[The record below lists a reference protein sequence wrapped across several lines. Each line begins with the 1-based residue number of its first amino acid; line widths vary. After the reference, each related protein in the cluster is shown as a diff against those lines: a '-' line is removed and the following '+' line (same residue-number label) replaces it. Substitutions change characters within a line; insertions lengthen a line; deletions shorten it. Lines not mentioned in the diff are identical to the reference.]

1 MPNNIGSVITKFTN
15 RLDRV
20 ITQQTVTSDLSMNQD
35 LIGEMKG
42 NGVIEIATIAMD
54 GLADHVRGGGF
65 VKGGAT
71 LTWEPYKLEFERDRE
86 FDIDSM
92 DDEERA
98 MLLSANVMAEF
109 ARTKV
114 APEVDAIR
122 FARITE
128 NAGTK
133 AFETFTSATQA
144 VDALDLAQ
152 ECLEDYGAELSKC
165 LLYCSSNYKTLLKK
179 GQPWRIGQGETPNRR
194 FDEVDG
200 MKIRTVERARFFSAI
215 DLLDGTTSG
224 EEAGGYKKAEDGA
237 PLNFIALSPEA
248 VAAITKHEK
257 LRYFTP
263 DENQSDDAHKWQYRL
278 YHDLLVYL
286 QKKGLIYVSINGTK
300 PTTSGTTQTQ

>member
-1 MPNNIGSVITKFTN
+1 MPNNIGSTVTKFTN

-20 ITQQTVTSDLSMNQD
+20 LVQQTATSELSMNQD
-35 LIGEMKG
+35 LLGEMKG
-42 NGVIEIATIAMD
+42 NGVIEIASIAMD
-54 GLADHVRGGGF
+54 GLADHQRGGGF
-65 VKGGAT
+65 TKGGVS

-98 MLLSANVMAEF
+98 MIISANVMAEF

-122 FARITE
+122 FARIAE

-133 AFETFTSATQA
+133 AFETFTTPTAA

-152 ECLEDYGAELSKC
+152 EALQDHGADLSKC
-165 LLYCSSNYKTLLKK
+165 LLYCSSRYKTLLKK
-179 GQPWRIGQGETPNRR
+179 GQPWRIGQGETPDRR

-200 MKIRTVERARFFSAI
+200 MKIRPVEGARFYSAI
-215 DLLDGTTSG
+215 SLLDGRSTG
-224 EEAGGYKKAEDGA
+224 EEAGGYKMAEDGA
-237 PLNFIALSPEA
+237 PLNFIAMAPEA

-257 LRYFTP
+257 LRYFSP
-263 DENQSDDAHKWQYRL
+263 DENQDDDAHKWQYRL

-286 QKKGLIYVSINGTK
+286 QKKGLIYASINGTK
-300 PTTSGTTQTQ
+300 PDGNND